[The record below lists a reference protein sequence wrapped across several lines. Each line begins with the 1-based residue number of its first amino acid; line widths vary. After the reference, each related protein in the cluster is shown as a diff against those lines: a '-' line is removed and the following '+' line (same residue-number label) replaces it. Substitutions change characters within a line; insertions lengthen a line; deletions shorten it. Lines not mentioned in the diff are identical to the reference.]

1 MTCTPTWGMRQ
12 TVVSDGVGEAPPALR
27 CSSEAALELNA
38 GISGSDAPLSVV
50 APLPPPSGDASCC
63 SLEARASSAACIKL
77 AGFMAWGVVERTNEC
92 PGSPQRSLCCCDG
105 GGGQR
110 RATLRATLPRPRH
123 CRLRR
128 SLEWKRSQPARP
140 ASRSTFRL
148 RSLYSSDAAATLKE
162 GTVDGARW
170 RARPEA
176 RGPPPPGRGMNRR
189 HVRGRRRRGAA

>member
-162 GTVDGARW
+162 GTVDGARCGVPGP
-170 RARPEA
+170 R
-176 RGPPPPGRGMNRR
+176 RG
-189 HVRGRRRRGAA
+189 GRRRRGARHE